1 MTIVA
6 TNLLLSVGML
16 LFAIRVQSLFGRSLA
31 GHAWRFFMVAASIA
45 TAVEVIALSVLSG
58 LVVLPLWW
66 REGGSLLFRATLV
79 YAVYHFYKV
88 WKLPAR

>member
-1 MTIVA
+1 
-6 TNLLLSVGML
+6 
-16 LFAIRVQSLFGRSLA
+16 
-31 GHAWRFFMVAASIA
+31 MVAASIA

-79 YAVYHFYKV
+79 YAVFHFYKV